1 MTIYNYSTP
10 GVYVKEISTLPP
22 SVAQVST
29 AVPAFIGFTEKG
41 EANQPV
47 RISSMLEFETI
58 FGSYYPARFSV
69 NVLTDS
75 DNSVRSIGT
84 VTRSSE
90 DNFHLYYALRH
101 FFDNGGGSCYV
112 VSVGAY
118 GERKDKTE
126 TAFTAA
132 LDSAKKVDE
141 PTLLVFPDALFL
153 ARAKYYAVVD
163 AALKQCSDLQDRFT
177 IIDVHSGADQTELG
191 TGTALRQAALTTE
204 NLKYGAAYTPYL
216 DTSYS
221 YGFNDS
227 GVTIN
232 EIVVNEKGSAV
243 LAIDKTKGVN
253 IEVLY
258 NDALPADAAA
268 LPQAQIIESSS
279 ANANLPKIEISQN
292 KLTITV
298 QKLIATDEGKGNTLA
313 HIKTAW
319 LNMGLA
325 ARQKFELRFSGDET
339 VKVSAVAPVSLVF
352 PATLRNVSLDEPLIK
367 ENNSELYHRIKA
379 RLGQEL
385 VTLPPSPAMAGVYAR
400 VDRNRGVW
408 KAPANVSLASVIAP
422 SVNITQEE
430 QGLLNVDPTSGKS
443 INCIRSFTGKGTL
456 VWGARTLAGNDNEWR
471 YVNVRRLFI
480 TIEESVL
487 KASAFAV
494 FEPNDA
500 NTWLKVKAMIDNY
513 LYGLWQQGALAG
525 PAPESS
531 YFVNIGL
538 GKTMT
543 SEDILNGYMIVEV
556 GIAAVR
562 PAEFIVLRFSHKLQ
576 EA

>member
-1 MTIYNYSTP
+1 MTNYSTP
-10 GVYVKEISTLPP
+10 GVYVQEISTLPP

-47 RISSMLEFETI
+47 RISSMLEFQTI
-58 FGSYYPARFSV
+58 FGSYYPAEFSV
-69 NVLTDS
+69 SVVTDNVTG
-75 DNSVRSIGT
+75 VKSIGT
-84 VTRSSE
+84 VNRTSAN
-90 DNFHLYYALRH
+90 DFHLYYCMRH

-112 VSVGAY
+112 VSLGAF
-118 GERKDKTE
+118 GKRNGNTSE
-126 TAFTAA
+126 TVFTAA
-132 LDSAKKVDE
+132 LDVIRQLDE

-153 ARAKYYAVVD
+153 SDAKYYSVVN
-163 AALKQCSDLQDRFT
+163 AALEQCMELQDRFT
-177 IIDVHSGADQTELG
+177 IIDVDGDANELK
-191 TGTALRQAALTTE
+191 TGTKFRNASLTTE
-204 NLKYGAAYTPYL
+204 YLKYGAAYTPYL
-216 DTSYS
+216 NTSYS
-221 YGFNDS
+221 YGFSDS

-232 EIVVNEKGSAV
+232 EIAVNEKGSAI
-243 LAIDKTKGVN
+243 LEINKANGVK
-253 IEVLY
+253 IEVSF
-258 NDALPADAAA
+258 NGEKPADAA
-268 LPQAQIIESSS
+268 LPQAQISESGS
-279 ANANLPKIEISQN
+279 ANANLPKIEITQNN

-298 QKLIATDEGKGNTLA
+298 QKLDTADATKGNTIA
-313 HIKTAW
+313 QVKTAW

-325 ARQKFELRFSGDET
+325 ARQNFELRFIGDET
-339 VKVSAVAPVSLVF
+339 AKVSAVTLVSLEF
-352 PATLRNVSLDEPLIK
+352 PGKLKDVPLDNSAIK
-367 ENNSELYHRIKA
+367 ENNSALYNQIRA

-385 VTLPPSPAMAGVYAR
+385 VTLPPSAAMAGVYAR
-400 VDRNRGVW
+400 VDRDRGVW
-408 KAPANVSLASVIAP
+408 KAPANVSLASVIGP
-422 SVNITQEE
+422 SVIISNEE
-430 QGLLNVDPTSGKS
+430 QGRLNIDPTSGKS

-471 YVNVRRLFI
+471 YINVRRLFI
-480 TIEESVL
+480 TIEESVE

-500 NTWLKVKAMIDNY
+500 STWLKVKAMIDNY

-525 PAPESS
+525 PTPESS

-543 SEDILNGYMIVEV
+543 TENILNGYMIVEV

>member
-1 MTIYNYSTP
+1 MNNYSTP
-10 GVYVKEISTLPP
+10 GVYVQEISTLPP

-41 EANQPV
+41 EANQAV
-47 RISSMLEFETI
+47 RISSMLEFQTI
-58 FGSYYPARFSV
+58 FGSYYPAEFSV
-69 NVLTDS
+69 SVVTDNVT
-75 DNSVRSIGT
+75 SVKSIGAVSRT
-84 VTRSSE
+84 SAN
-90 DNFHLYYALRH
+90 DFHLYYCMRH

-112 VSVGAY
+112 VSLGAF
-118 GERKDKTE
+118 GERDGKSE
-126 TAFTAA
+126 TAFTDA
-132 LDSAKKVDE
+132 LDVIRQLDE

-153 ARAKYYAVVD
+153 SSAKYYSVVN

-177 IIDVHSGADQTELG
+177 IIDVDGDAEELR
-191 TGTALRQAALTTE
+191 TGTAFRDAGLTTE
-204 NLKYGAAYTPYL
+204 YLKYGAAYTPYL
-216 DTSYS
+216 NTSYS
-221 YGFNDS
+221 YGFSDS

-232 EIVVNEKGSAV
+232 EIAVSEKGSAM
-243 LAIDKTKGVN
+243 LEIDKADGVK
-253 IEVLY
+253 IEVSF
-258 NDALPADAAA
+258 NGEKPADAA
-268 LPQAQIIESSS
+268 LPQAQISESAS
-279 ANANLPKIEISQN
+279 AAEPKIAITQNN

-298 QKLIATDEGKGNTLA
+298 QKLDTADETKGHTIAQV
-313 HIKTAW
+313 KTAW
-319 LNMGLA
+319 LNLGLA
-325 ARQKFELRFSGDET
+325 ARQNFELRFIGDDT
-339 VKVSAVAPVSLVF
+339 AKVGAVTLVSLEF
-352 PATLRNVSLDEPLIK
+352 PGKLKDVPLDNSTIR
-367 ENNSELYHRIKA
+367 ENNSALYNQIKA

-385 VTLPPSPAMAGVYAR
+385 VTLPPSAAMAGVYAR
-400 VDRNRGVW
+400 VDRDRGVW
-408 KAPANVSLASVIAP
+408 KAPANVSLASVIGP
-422 SVNITQEE
+422 SVIISNEE
-430 QGLLNVDPTSGKS
+430 QGRLNIDPTSGKS

-471 YVNVRRLFI
+471 YINVRRLFI
-480 TIEESVL
+480 NIEESVE

-500 NTWLKVKAMIDNY
+500 STWLKVKAMIDNY

-525 PAPESS
+525 PTPESS

-543 SEDILNGYMIVEV
+543 TEDILNGYMIVEV